1 MKTLNIVILMVFIYL
16 SQYLNKLN
24 NKDMKKI
31 CFLMSLL
38 LITSAFANDDIET
51 FNQLKNLAGKWV
63 GTLNGSDG
71 NSKTINLSYSI
82 KSNGSALLEESNEA
96 GVEMMTIF
104 NLHNDKILSTHYCGA
119 MNRPVSE
126 LHENDKGKIT
136 FITDQSRSGLDKKK
150 DFFVES
156 WKFNLMPE
164 NEDTFIYSY
173 VVNTAG
179 GKDIIQT
186 AEMKRVK

>member
-1 MKTLNIVILMVFIYL
+1 
-16 SQYLNKLN
+16 
-24 NKDMKKI
+24 
-31 CFLMSLL
+31 
-38 LITSAFANDDIET
+38 
-51 FNQLKNLAGKWV
+51 
-63 GTLNGSDG
+63 
-71 NSKTINLSYSI
+71 
-82 KSNGSALLEESNEA
+82 
-96 GVEMMTIF
+96 
-104 NLHNDKILSTHYCGA
+104 

-126 LHENDKGKIT
+126 LYENDKGKIT
-136 FITDQSRSGLDKKK
+136 FITDQSRSGLDKKE

-179 GKDIIQT
+179 GEDIIQR

>member
-1 MKTLNIVILMVFIYL
+1 
-16 SQYLNKLN
+16 
-24 NKDMKKI
+24 MKKTF
-31 CFLMSLL
+31 FLISLL
-38 LITSAFANDDIET
+38 LITNAFANDDIET
-51 FNQLKNLAGKWV
+51 FNQLKNLEGKWV

-104 NLHNDKILSTHYCGA
+104 NFHSDKILSTHYCGA

-126 LHENDKGKIT
+126 LQESNKGNIT
-136 FITDQSRSGLDKKK
+136 FITNQSMSGLDQKK
-150 DFFVES
+150 DLFVAS
-156 WKFNLMPE
+156 WKFNLMPQDD
-164 NEDTFIYSY
+164 DTFIYSY
-173 VVNTAG
+173 TVNNAEG
-179 GKDIIQT
+179 ENVIQT

>member
-1 MKTLNIVILMVFIYL
+1 
-16 SQYLNKLN
+16 
-24 NKDMKKI
+24 MKKI
-31 CFLMSLL
+31 FFLITLL
-38 LITSAFANDDIET
+38 LMTNAFANGDIET
-51 FNQLKNLAGKWV
+51 FNQLKTLEGKWV

-126 LHENDKGKIT
+126 LHENNKGDIT

-164 NEDTFIYSY
+164 NEDAFIYSY

-179 GKDIIQT
+179 GEDVTQT

>member
-1 MKTLNIVILMVFIYL
+1 M
-16 SQYLNKLN
+16 
-24 NKDMKKI
+24 
-31 CFLMSLL
+31 
-38 LITSAFANDDIET
+38 ITNAFANDDIET
-51 FNQLKNLAGKWV
+51 FNQLKNLEGKWV

-71 NSKTINLSYSI
+71 NSKIINLSYSI

-126 LHENDKGKIT
+126 LYENNKGNII

-150 DFFVES
+150 DFFVNS

-179 GKDIIQT
+179 GEEIIQT

>member
-1 MKTLNIVILMVFIYL
+1 
-16 SQYLNKLN
+16 
-24 NKDMKKI
+24 MKKI
-31 CFLMSLL
+31 YFVMSLL
-38 LITSAFANDDIET
+38 LIINAFANDDIET
-51 FNQLKNLAGKWV
+51 FNQLKNLEGKWV

-104 NLHNDKILSTHYCGA
+104 NLYNDKILSTHYCGA

-126 LHENDKGKIT
+126 LHENDKGNIT
-136 FITDQSRSGLDKKK
+136 FITDQSRSGLDAKK
-150 DFFVES
+150 DFFVKS
-156 WKFNLMPE
+156 WKFNLMPK
-164 NEDTFIYSY
+164 NEDTFVYSY
-173 VVNTAG
+173 VVNTG
-179 GKDIIQT
+179 GGEEIIQT